1 MEKYCESSNEAT
13 DKALGESREMSDLT
27 ESSVMIRACKNMK
40 LLRPSLAACFNFNH
54 AFTMTPLI

>member
-27 ESSVMIRACKNMK
+27 ESLVMIRACEKVK
-40 LLRPSLAACFNFNH
+40 LLRPFPAACFD
-54 AFTMTPLI
+54 LITHLS